1 MVRLT
6 DNEESNGEYR
16 AYLEEACFH
25 LHKKG
30 LSFEELSTKLELQ
43 PGEAEQLYRSYE
55 NKLKNG
61 SVVEDVIDSRLWAD
75 VHDDATGNEKIT
87 FARDNGF
94 YHCKRSDLEEM
105 DSTALMSIFE
115 TSKKFLDYDI
125 YKRYLNSKPPVG
137 YDPMALQ
144 RQVSRAT
151 TLIEEILRQ
160 RYDREKNSK
169 KES

>member
-1 MVRLT
+1 MT
-6 DNEESNGEYR
+6 ESEESSEEYR

-61 SVVEDVIDSRLWAD
+61 SVVEDVIDGRLWAD

-94 YHCKRSDLEEM
+94 YHCKKSDLESM
-105 DSTALMSIFE
+105 DSTGLMSIFE
-115 TSKKFLDYDI
+115 TSKRFLDYDI

-144 RQVSRAT
+144 RQVGRAI
-151 TLIEEILRQ
+151 TLIEEILKN
-160 RYDREKNSK
+160 RYEHEKNSK
-169 KES
+169 KPS

>member
-1 MVRLT
+1 MVQLT
-6 DNEESNGEYR
+6 DNEESKGEYR
-16 AYLEEACFH
+16 AYLEEACFY

-87 FARDNGF
+87 FARDKGF
-94 YHCKRSDLEEM
+94 NHCKRTDLEAVARAE
-105 DSTALMSIFE
+105 LMAMFG
-115 TSKKFLDYDI
+115 TS
-125 YKRYLNSKPPVG
+125 
-137 YDPMALQ
+137 
-144 RQVSRAT
+144 
-151 TLIEEILRQ
+151 
-160 RYDREKNSK
+160 REVF
-169 KES
+169 

>member
-1 MVRLT
+1 LT
-6 DNEESNGEYR
+6 DSEETNEDYR

-43 PGEAEQLYRSYE
+43 PGEAELLYRSYE
-55 NKLKNG
+55 NKLRNG

-94 YHCKRSDLEEM
+94 YHCKKSDLESM

-115 TSKKFLDYDI
+115 TSKRFLDYDI

-144 RQVSRAT
+144 RQVGRAI
-151 TLIEEILRQ
+151 TLIEEILEK
-160 RYDREKNSK
+160 RYEQEKNSK
-169 KES
+169 KQP

>member
-1 MVRLT
+1 MT
-6 DNEESNGEYR
+6 DNEESNEEYG

-30 LSFEELSTKLELQ
+30 LSFDELSTKLELQ
-43 PGEAEQLYRSYE
+43 PGEAEKLYKSYE

-61 SVVEDVIDSRLWAD
+61 SIVEDVIDSRLWAD

-94 YHCKRSDLEEM
+94 YHCKRSDLENM

-115 TSKKFLDYDI
+115 TSKRFLDYDI

-144 RQVSRAT
+144 RQVNRAI
-151 TLIEEILRQ
+151 TLIEEILKQ
-160 RYDREKNSK
+160 RYQQEKNSK

>member
-1 MVRLT
+1 MSNNAPAYHRPVLLLQEGLASGLDRVRKH
-6 DNEESNGEYR
+6 EGR
-16 AYLEEACFH
+16 A
-25 LHKKG
+25 
-30 LSFEELSTKLELQ
+30 T
-43 PGEAEQLYRSYE
+43 
-55 NKLKNG
+55 
-61 SVVEDVIDSRLWAD
+61 EDVIDSRLWSD